1 MLKRKTFLKKKA
13 SRDISASRNLRL
25 RRLKHRKA
33 KQFQRHALQLVI
45 QDIYKKGE
53 HHVRPFNV
61 FIILYFS
68 KESFKRSSARRDS
81 PLC

>member
-1 MLKRKTFLKKKA
+1 MLKRKTFLKKKP

-45 QDIYKKGE
+45 QDILKKGE
-53 HHVRPFNV
+53 HHVRPF
-61 FIILYFS
+61 IICY
-68 KESFKRSSARRDS
+68 
-81 PLC
+81 